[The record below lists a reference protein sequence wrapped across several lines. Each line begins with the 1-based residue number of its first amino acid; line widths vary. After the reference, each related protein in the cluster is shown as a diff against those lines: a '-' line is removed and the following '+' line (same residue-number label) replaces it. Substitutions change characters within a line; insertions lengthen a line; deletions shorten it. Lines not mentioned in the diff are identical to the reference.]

1 MNKDEIIKHLWA
13 IIDDID
19 SASDM
24 AKSDDKLYRGIVE
37 RLQEKR
43 WETGVTTDGYSI
55 FLPS

>member
-1 MNKDEIIKHLWA
+1 MSKDQIIEHLWA

-24 AKSDDKLYRGIVE
+24 AKADDTLYRGIVE
-37 RLQEKR
+37 KLQAKR

-55 FLPS
+55 FLPK